1 MYVASSQRRGPSP
14 ASPFHR
20 VASPA
25 GAAPLGPHSSSSL
38 HGSRRSDRPRSP
50 SHDRSRSRDA
60 FSGHPRPSRRSH
72 ERFEERDV
80 PSDTPAHSRRPR
92 DRESPSRRHLD
103 FPSKSPRSG
112 SLRRGRILRQGNVS
126 LLEGHPLLSE
136 GASLLTLHS
145 RSDSPLGGPLRLL
158 KSDSL
163 HGGPLRLLKSDS
175 PHGGRLLTLKS
186 DSPHGGHL
194 RLPRGAS
201 PQRGHPHPSEWDSLQ
216 KQGLAPPG
224 DPFLG
229 SHVLQ
234 DRTPPGIPPLQREVP
249 LPLNDDAMSR
259 VTLSLLITI
268 THLELRLESL
278 LKGDP
283 IQDHLL
289 TTLPRLHGRR
299 RKLMR
304 PQCHRRLRLWL
315 TSS

>member
-1 MYVASSQRRGPSP
+1 MTASVRGTPSVVILAPVAVRMNVMRNELFLATPLPTGEGPVIGSRLLEDIWTSQ
-14 ASPFHR
+14 ASPHR
-20 VASPA
+20 PA
-25 GAAPLGPHSSSSL
+25 
-38 HGSRRSDRPRSP
+38 
-50 SHDRSRSRDA
+50 
-60 FSGHPRPSRRSH
+60 
-72 ERFEERDV
+72 
-80 PSDTPAHSRRPR
+80 
-92 DRESPSRRHLD
+92 
-103 FPSKSPRSG
+103 RSG
-112 SLRRGRILRQGNVS
+112 SLRRGRILRHGNVS

-145 RSDSPLGGPLRLL
+145 RSDLPLGGPLRLL
-158 KSDSL
+158 
-163 HGGPLRLLKSDS
+163 RSDS
-175 PHGGRLLTLKS
+175 PHGGRLFRLRS

-234 DRTPPGIPPLQREVP
+234 GHTPPGIPPLQREVP

-259 VTLSLLITI
+259 GTQSLLITI
-268 THLELRLESL
+268 THLGLRLESL

-283 IQDHLL
+283 IQDLLL

-304 PQCHRRLRLWL
+304 PLCHRRLRRWL
-315 TSS
+315 TLS